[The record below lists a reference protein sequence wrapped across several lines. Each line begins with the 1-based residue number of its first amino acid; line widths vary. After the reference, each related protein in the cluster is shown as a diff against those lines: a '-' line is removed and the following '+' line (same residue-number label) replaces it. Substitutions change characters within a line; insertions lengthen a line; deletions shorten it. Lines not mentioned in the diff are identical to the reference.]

1 MLYNQVF
8 IPKWLNLN
16 PYVSTCALTHTRT
29 HTQSSR
35 AHTHIQTHTHA
46 STHTHTN
53 THLVFK
59 SKLSCKG
66 PITNII
72 KAKDILLLIHQ
83 YYVIFLLLTCTSW
96 HVHLSILSN
105 SLYISYPLQRTFAYT
120 ELMAICNA
128 LTHVKTRELNKF
140 YLMLF

>member
-16 PYVSTCALTHTRT
+16 PYVSTRARTHTHTHT

-128 LTHVKTRELNKF
+128 ITHVKQEN
-140 YLMLF
+140 

>member
-16 PYVSTCALTHTRT
+16 PYVSTRART
-29 HTQSSR
+29 HTHNLHVPIHTYK
-35 AHTHIQTHTHA
+35 HTHTQAH
-46 STHTHTN
+46 THTHTN

>member
-1 MLYNQVF
+1 MVQLESLCVH
-8 IPKWLNLN
+8 
-16 PYVSTCALTHTRT
+16 TRARAHTHTHT
-29 HTQSSR
+29 HSQSSR
-35 AHTHIQTHTHA
+35 AHTHIQTHTQA
-46 STHTHTN
+46 HTHTN

-128 LTHVKTRELNKF
+128 LTHVKIRELNKF
-140 YLMLF
+140 YLCTI